1 MILKNFKENIYYWRF
16 FIIFKYF
23 IGLSKIGWSRNIY
36 SVINHAWVLA
46 FTWNAGEQCR
56 KFLVWDVDFLLFHF
70 FTWEAACKN
79 GKGNRKICKQSIWH
93 LVWYSYYIMLNSMV
107 VREGKKKPWS
117 AFIISYRYPK
127 RWKIFFFKFLCVIW
141 WCWAV
146 YCGLVVIRSFECG
159 D

>member
-1 MILKNFKENIYYWRF
+1 MKQ
-16 FIIFKYF
+16 KYLF
-23 IGLSKIGWSRNIY
+23 CNKSR
-36 SVINHAWVLA
+36 LGTC

-79 GKGNRKICKQSIWH
+79 GKGNWKICKQSIWH

-127 RWKIFFFKFLCVIW
+127 RWKIFFFFKFLCVIW
-141 WCWAV
+141 CCWAV
-146 YCGLVVIRSFECG
+146 YCGWVVIRSLSVGINFVCSCRWKEKKSLLSRHP
-159 D
+159 DQ

>member
-46 FTWNAGEQCR
+46 
-56 KFLVWDVDFLLFHF
+56 LLGMQVNSVESFWYEMWTSCFFMF

-79 GKGNRKICKQSIWH
+79 GKGNWKICKQSIWH

-127 RWKIFFFKFLCVIW
+127 RWKIFFF
-141 WCWAV
+141 
-146 YCGLVVIRSFECG
+146 
-159 D
+159 